1 VAQEINGAPGQR
13 TAQRSGL
20 RKPSAPI
27 GLLTSRHKK
36 ELRNT
41 LASAGA
47 REPFFSA
54 CRKPRPQDSVSFAGR
69 ASRPQAPH
77 PSAVRP
83 FEPWCQQHRGPL
95 HLRLRKFRI
104 VVVSIAADRQSPQDR
119 RCGWV
124 GARFARRIP
133 TGRLG
138 RFSAFRGHTAPPA
151 NYQSRSAWTRLV
163 SLTPSSPSSF
173 STVLAT
179 TLRGRPASSW
189 LFS

>member
-1 VAQEINGAPGQR
+1 MAQEINGAPGQR

-20 RKPSAPI
+20 RKPLAPI
-27 GLLTSRHKK
+27 GVLTSRHKK

-47 REPFFSA
+47 REPIFSA
-54 CRKPRPQDSVSFAGR
+54 CREPRPQTFVLRGGPLAPKPLTPLRSVTSSPGAR
-69 ASRPQAPH
+69 Y
-77 PSAVRP
+77 
-83 FEPWCQQHRGPL
+83 RGSL

-104 VVVSIAADRQSPQDR
+104 VVVSVAADRQSRQDR

-189 LFS
+189 LLS